1 MCQLPSTNKTFA
13 VLFLLI
19 ASISQSLA
27 QTKNLASLKGS
38 AADSRLSSF
47 SANVSEDESARVL
60 AGFLAAEAQVREA
73 LNQHAF
79 KRDVVLQT
87 IGPNGEVTGEY
98 IRNSQFVFD
107 DRGKRIERVLF
118 HPKSTIREMRI
129 TKEDIQDLS
138 EGQLLGIDLAE
149 VTKYRLTF
157 VGIETVD
164 SLQLYAVDIAPRVQ
178 PDPNHMK
185 DRFFIGRVWLDPKTF
200 QIAKIKGIVEP
211 QGKQRFPVF
220 ETWREPIKNALAFP
234 ARTEAD
240 DILHFKNA
248 DVHYRIKVL
257 YHDYKLFGSKVSITE
272 LDEPASEAKTAL
284 PRSEIIPLDPSKAQP
299 ERANN
304 KNLAAAPILPTIKQ
318 PAMKII
324 APPYNIASC
333 AANRTAPPIGP
344 YHWPHDTEVRVYF
357 LRDMFTSEQRAAL
370 VDAMATWT
378 EADRETGSGVKFAD
392 AGETERR
399 MGCRGCLTVGRRDIY
414 KQDRHHYAF
423 FHPMEQEQ
431 GGLLVSAWIDLDFGI
446 TKPTALKG
454 FMVHELAHGLGLW
467 DCTNCKKKQTV
478 MNGFP
483 GINKDNGLVAPSV
496 CDVAAVKDVYHEE
509 RQLASLNPQAE
520 RLPGISTAP
529 VSLLA
534 LLNLQ
539 HSNFSILDRDQR
551 IVNRA
556 EATQF
561 LKDGRAGVK
570 ATSQSQIDA
579 QTTSTSQIDLPRFLD
594 ERATLKSSA
603 TTRLQAPPPNPV
615 FRLVPLGL
623 DKPGFSPV
631 RMQNAPDYRSWLRPT
646 VSK

>member
-1 MCQLPSTNKTFA
+1 MRPLPGINKTLA
-13 VLFLLI
+13 IVSLLI
-19 ASISQSLA
+19 ASINLAFA
-27 QTKNLASLKGS
+27 QTTSLASLKGTAVDFKPAS
-38 AADSRLSSF
+38 
-47 SANVSEDESARVL
+47 VSGTISDDEATMVL
-60 AGFLAAEAQVREA
+60 NGFLAAEAKVREA

-79 KRDVVLQT
+79 KRNVVLQT
-87 IGPNGEVTGEY
+87 IGTNGEVTGEY

-107 DRGKRIERVLF
+107 DRGRRIERVFF

-138 EGQLLGIDLAE
+138 EGQLLGIDIAE
-149 VTKYRLTF
+149 LTKYRLTY
-157 VGIETVD
+157 VGIETVG

-178 PDPNHMK
+178 PDPNHVK
-185 DRFFIGRVWLDPKTF
+185 DRFFTGRVWLDPKTF

-220 ETWREPIKNALAFP
+220 ETWREPIKSALAFP

-257 YHDYKLFGSKVSITE
+257 YYDYKLFGSNVSITE
-272 LDEPASEAKTAL
+272 VEEPASEAKTAL
-284 PRSEIIPLDPSKAQP
+284 PRTEVNPLNPSKAQP
-299 ERANN
+299 ERANTT
-304 KNLAAAPILPTIKQ
+304 NLTAPIPTNIKQ
-318 PAMKII
+318 PTVKVV
-324 APPYNIASC
+324 APPNNMAPC
-333 AANRTAPPIGP
+333 ATNRTAPPVGP

-370 VDAMATWT
+370 VEAMATWT
-378 EADRETGSGVKFAD
+378 ETDRENGSGVKFVD

-399 MGCRGCLTVGRRDIY
+399 MGCRGCLTVGRRDVY
-414 KQDRHHYAF
+414 KQDKHHYAF

-431 GGLLVSAWIDLDFGI
+431 GRLLVSAWIDLDFGI
-446 TKPTALKG
+446 TKPKALKG

-467 DCTNCKKKQTV
+467 DCTSCKKKQTI

-496 CDVAAVKDVYHEE
+496 CDVATVQDVYHEE
-509 RQLASLNPQAE
+509 RQLASSSPQAQL
-520 RLPGISTAP
+520 LPGISTAP
-529 VSLLA
+529 LTLLA
-534 LLNLQ
+534 LLDLQ
-539 HSNFSILDRDQR
+539 HSNFPVLDRDHR
-551 IVNRA
+551 LVNKA

-561 LKDGRAGVK
+561 LIDSRAVLK
-570 ATSQSQIDA
+570 ATGQPPINVQK
-579 QTTSTSQIDLPRFLD
+579 TSSSQIDLPRFFD
-594 ERATLKSSA
+594 ERPTLRSSGA
-603 TTRLQAPPPNPV
+603 IRWQAPPANVV